1 MTYEEAKEILY
12 PKRLPVTDIELACF
26 TACDALDKGI
36 AVNVV
41 VKKHEYSCID
51 YFCPICSK
59 QQKNTLKNMKKG
71 CFCER
76 CGQKL
81 SFNKA

>member
-1 MTYEEAKEILY
+1 MTYEEAKKILY
-12 PKRLPVTDIELACF
+12 PQRLPVTDIELACF

-36 AVNVV
+36 AANVV
-41 VKKHEYSCID
+41 VKDRHYYNE

-59 QQKNTLKNMKKG
+59 QQKNTHKNMKKG

-81 SFNKA
+81 SFDKV